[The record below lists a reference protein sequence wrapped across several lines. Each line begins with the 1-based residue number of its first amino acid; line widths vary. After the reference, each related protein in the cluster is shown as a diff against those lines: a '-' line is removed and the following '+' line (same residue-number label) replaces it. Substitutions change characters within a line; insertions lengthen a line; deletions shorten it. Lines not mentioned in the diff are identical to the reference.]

1 MDFDYTLSLFS
12 IFIETFSKCYRSLLD
27 FVLYEGQLLHR
38 QFRTLTTP
46 DPPHCT
52 ANRLTSLHAHAPRP
66 ATRLL
71 ETAYSSTMK
80 TVLASRT
87 IEIPD
92 GGKAASFRISLFVLC
107 VGVLIPRFRI

>member
-1 MDFDYTLSLFS
+1 MGKTKNRNFS

-27 FVLYEGQLLHR
+27 FVLYEGPLLHS
-38 QFRTLTTP
+38 QFRTQQH
-46 DPPHCT
+46 PPPAHPT
-52 ANRLTSLHAHAPRP
+52 HPTHFHAAHAPRP

-92 GGKAASFRISLFVLC
+92 GGKAASFRISLFVLF